1 MGGSER
7 NSQEVGFGS
16 FEFEMPQIRGDGEQ
30 ATVSSF

>member
-1 MGGSER
+1 MGGSGR
-7 NSQEVGFGS
+7 DSQEVGFGT